1 MRCHGVCLLMIL
13 QFWYLIENLE
23 VNNRLDKWRLP
34 LERKKLKISR
44 SKIEYEF
51 CGKRPRGLT
60 RLGEQ

>member
-1 MRCHGVCLLMIL
+1 MIL

-51 CGKRPRGLT
+51 CRKRPRGLT